1 MGKFLNVII
10 VLGLLIVG
18 GYLGYLGFQYMEN
31 RAQEK
36 EQLEKRKQELE
47 ELRKQEETNA
57 RTRELTERQHQAD
70 IARQRAERER
80 IATGK
85 PTPEPERQV
94 GLATGV
100 SERISPSRYAGVV
113 KACKEAGCFLTK
125 YEDRA
130 DGTFVTVQGPDQT
143 TVTEVLNILIRGG
156 MRDFKDHPELG
167 RVAIDRQGRN
177 VFTAAYTLKW

>member
-1 MGKFLNVII
+1 MSKFLNVII

-31 RAQEK
+31 RALEK
-36 EQLEKRKQELE
+36 ERIEKRKQELE
-47 ELRKQEETNA
+47 ILRKQEDINA
-57 RTRELTERQHQAD
+57 RAREIAERQHQEV

-80 IATGK
+80 LATGK

-100 SERISPSRYAGVV
+100 SEKISPSRYTGVV
-113 KACKEAGCFLTK
+113 KACKEAGCHLMK
-125 YEDRA
+125 YKDRA
-130 DGTFVTVQGPDQT
+130 DGTFITVQGPDQT
-143 TVTEVLNILIRGG
+143 TVTEVLNILLRGG
-156 MRDFKDHPELG
+156 MRDFKEHPELG
-167 RVAIDRQGRN
+167 RVGIDRDGRN